1 MRCGEGG
8 ELVADGKLEQFLL
21 VDLMVKTNQEIAQNL
36 FWWTKQTIKEEKKFS
51 ESQTGQR
58 KK

>member
-1 MRCGEGG
+1 
-8 ELVADGKLEQFLL
+8 
-21 VDLMVKTNQEIAQNL
+21 MVKTNQEIAQNL

-58 KK
+58 KSEKTERHATMEQMGLGLF